1 MNSVELK
8 ELIENGE
15 TTKVQFKSNVNNEQ
29 SIAQEIVAFSNTKGG
44 LILIGIDDKT
54 GKILGL
60 SFQDRKSVV

>member
-60 SFQDRKSVV
+60 